1 MNLIHQKED
10 RGFVAEG
17 DEINY
22 AKRSNNELIDL
33 LKSQIAIERTIGARL
48 LGCRGNKSVEYLL
61 MALKT
66 EKKLYP
72 KLEICCSLT
81 RIGEPSIDGLI
92 QLLGVIGNNQHQTS
106 SEEPFLKDS
115 YPLPRDIA
123 ARTLIRIGQAA
134 LPVLCGVLEED
145 HPAKIS
151 EAIDAIGFICSG
163 EGADQYLIPLRACY
177 HKFKNND
184 LLRWKLFRAMSSFP
198 ESLTFLEKQLPVEN
212 NPAIQQ
218 EIKRSI
224 RIINKNKIAYFC

>member
-1 MNLIHQKED
+1 MVNQKAD
-10 RGFVAEG
+10 RGFVAKG
-17 DEINY
+17 DEINW
-22 AKRSNNELIDL
+22 ATRTNNELIDL
-33 LKSQIAIERTIGARL
+33 LKSRIAIERTIGARL
-48 LGCRGNKSVEYLL
+48 LGSRGDVSVEYLL

-72 KLEICCSLT
+72 RLEICCLLA
-81 RIGEPSIDGLI
+81 RIGEPSIDGLV
-92 QLLGVIGNNQHQTS
+92 QLLGVIGNNQHQTP
-106 SEEPFLKDS
+106 SEEPFLKNS

-134 LPVLCGVLEED
+134 LPVLCGVLDED
-145 HPAKIS
+145 NRAKIS
-151 EAIDAIGFICSG
+151 EAIDAIGFICSIG
-163 EGADQYLIPLRACY
+163 GADQYLKPLMACY
-177 HKFKNND
+177 NRFENND